1 MGLTRHFVTDF
12 RSISRRHRLTILALG
27 ALVTIALVCAW
38 QVLSGMLG
46 GEVFTGAAGRSL
58 WIRWPNVPDLFMRAM
73 LFYGAGFLLS
83 SACAAVIGLGLLD
96 SVRHERSKSG
106 G

>member
-1 MGLTRHFVTDF
+1 MRDLGSIARH
-12 RSISRRHRLTILALG
+12 HRLTVLAIG
-27 ALVTIALVCAW
+27 ALVAVALLCAW
-38 QVLSGMLG
+38 QVLSGILG
-46 GEVFTGAAGRSL
+46 GEVFTGAACRSL

-73 LFYGAGFLLS
+73 IFYGAGFLLS
-83 SACAAVIGLGLLD
+83 SACAVVIGLGLLD

>member
-1 MGLTRHFVTDF
+1 MGLKAPVRDL
-12 RSISRRHRLTILALG
+12 RSIARHHRLTVVALG
-27 ALVTIALVCAW
+27 ALVAVALLCAW

-73 LFYGAGFLLS
+73 LFYGAGLLLS
-83 SACAAVIGLGLLD
+83 SACAVVIGLGLLD

>member
-1 MGLTRHFVTDF
+1 VELKAPVKDP
-12 RSISRRHRLTILALG
+12 RSIARHHRVTVLALA
-27 ALVTIALVCAW
+27 ALAAVALLCAW
-38 QVLSGMLG
+38 QVLSGLFG

-58 WIRWPNVPDLFMRAM
+58 WIRWPNVPDLFIRAM
-73 LFYGAGFLLS
+73 IFYGAGFLLS
-83 SACAAVIGLGLLD
+83 SVCAFVIGLGLLD